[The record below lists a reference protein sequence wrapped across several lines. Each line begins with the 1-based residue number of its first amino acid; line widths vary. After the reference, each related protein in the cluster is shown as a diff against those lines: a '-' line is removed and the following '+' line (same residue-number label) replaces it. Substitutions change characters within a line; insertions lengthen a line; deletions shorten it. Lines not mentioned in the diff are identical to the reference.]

1 MSELRALA
9 LAASFQSYA
18 PHSQLSVGAAVR
30 SSSGACYSGCNVE
43 NASFSIGGCAER
55 AAISAAV
62 LAEGAAFR
70 LAAIAV
76 VARDARGHE
85 LPVPPCGA
93 CRQAIV
99 EFGAEAEVE
108 FLGSAGDWQT
118 VRASA
123 LLPYQFVL
131 EAR

>member
-18 PHSQLSVGAAVR
+18 PHSQLFVGAAVR
-30 SSSGACYSGCNVE
+30 STSGACYAGCNVE

-55 AAISAAV
+55 SAIAAAV

-76 VARDARGHE
+76 VARDARGQE

-99 EFGAEAEVE
+99 EFGADADVE
-108 FLGSAGDWQT
+108 FLGAGGEWLR
-118 VRASA
+118 VNGRE